1 MPDPKG
7 YALSEVQHETIFR
20 RDVIPEYF
28 SDLPAAPHQPTAV
41 ILGGQPGSG
50 KSALLDRATQDLQ
63 ASGATVVINGDD
75 FRAFHPAY
83 THLQRTDPEN
93 AAFFTDR
100 DSGLWVEKTIAHAK
114 SLGVNVVIESTMR
127 NPATFEKTSES
138 LRDAGYR
145 IEARAMAVP
154 AAESWQGVHLRY
166 EGMLERG
173 EQGRFTKREAHD
185 AGYVGVPL
193 TLQAIQKNGWA
204 DRISL
209 EVRSGEIIYDNRQ
222 SQGRWM
228 SQLQASEV
236 LERERSRPRTTAEIQ
251 QHEHRWQ
258 KIDAQQAAR
267 GLTQDERQSIR
278 SQAPA
283 LPQIG
288 QTLAPVSKTSGQ
300 RAPGYWS
307 GQVNKSRDTGPGS
320 SAGQDEKKTNGQHNG
335 PKLR

>member
-1 MPDPKG
+1 MPDPTK
-7 YALSEVQHETIFR
+7 YALSDVQHDTIFR

-28 SDLPAAPHQPTAV
+28 SDLSAIPHQPTAV

-50 KSALLDRATQDLQ
+50 KSALLDRATSDLQ

-83 THLQRTDPEN
+83 TRLQQTDPEN
-93 AAFFTDR
+93 AAFYTDR
-100 DSGLWVEKTIAHAK
+100 DSGRWVEKTIEHAK
-114 SLGVNVVIESTMR
+114 SLGVNMVIESTMR

-138 LRDAGYR
+138 LREAGYR
-145 IEARAMAVP
+145 VEARAMAVP

-185 AGYVGVPL
+185 AGYKGVPL
-193 TLQAIQKNGWA
+193 TLRAIEKHGWA
-204 DRISL
+204 QRITL
-209 EVRSGEIIYDNRQ
+209 EVRSGEIIYDNRH
-222 SQGRWM
+222 SQGRWL
-228 SQLQASEV
+228 SPPRAADV
-236 LERERSRPRTTAEIQ
+236 LEWERTRPRTPDEIQ

-258 KIDAQQAAR
+258 KIDAQQSAR
-267 GLTQDERQSIR
+267 GLAQVERQTIR

-283 LPQIG
+283 LPQSR
-288 QTLAPVSKTSGQ
+288 QAVTSAIKPPEQ
-300 RAPGYWS
+300 RASGYWS
-307 GQVNKSRDTGPGS
+307 GQIHKARDHSSGS
-320 SAGQDEKKTNGQHNG
+320 SVGQEEKKSNGQKSG